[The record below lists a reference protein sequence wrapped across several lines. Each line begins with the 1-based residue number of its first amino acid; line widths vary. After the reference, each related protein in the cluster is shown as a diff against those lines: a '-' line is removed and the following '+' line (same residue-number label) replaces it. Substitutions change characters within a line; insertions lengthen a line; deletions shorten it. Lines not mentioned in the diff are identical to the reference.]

1 MWTYNRKA
9 AEEHEAIIRVAV
21 IQRVFIQRALE
32 CRGEEGNR
40 AGEQE
45 EKVSTHTE

>member
-21 IQRVFIQRALE
+21 IEGVFTRRALK
-32 CRGEEGNR
+32 CRGEEGDR